1 MAEIIIAVDAGHGLP
16 DTGRSIPE
24 YLDPRRT
31 TEWELNDRVA
41 DFMQERV
48 SSLYPDM
55 KLVRVDDVEGIE
67 GDVDVLLAERVRKAN
82 EAGAHFYLS
91 AHHNAGAKG
100 TTAGGI
106 TIYSYKEGTVGA
118 TIRDK
123 IYNALIA
130 AGGLRG
136 NRATPKNTANYK
148 VLRDTEMPA
157 VLVELGFMD
166 SRADAP
172 VILTEEYA
180 RAMGYALADTI
191 AEHFGVKKVE
201 PSPKSALYR
210 LQLGAFSKKEN
221 ATGVRDELIAA
232 AKLILSALEESYV
245 KEG

>member
-16 DTGRSIPE
+16 DRDRSIPE

-31 TEWELNDRVA
+31 TEWWLNDRVA

-55 KLVRVDDVEGIE
+55 KLVRVDDVD
-67 GDVDVLLAERVRKAN
+67 GDVDVLLDERVRKAN

-91 AHHNAGAKG
+91 IHHNAGAKG

-166 SRADAP
+166 SRSDAP

-180 RAMGYALADTI
+180 VAMGYALADAI
-191 AEHFGVKKVE
+191 AEHFGVKKVD
-201 PSPKSALYR
+201 PSPKGTLYR
-210 LQLGAFSKKEN
+210 LQLGAYSKKEN
-221 ATGVRDELIAA
+221 ADKVRDELIAA
-232 AKLILSALEESYV
+232 AKLILSALEESYI